1 MLIDLMEKLG
11 RHIFGAITQFR
22 SSKKQPNESLII
34 THLSEKLE
42 QLNSDKTR
50 QTRRSKRLAKYT

>member
-1 MLIDLMEKLG
+1 MEKLG
-11 RHIFGAITQFR
+11 RHIFGAITQLR